1 VKSLTLL
8 LLLASAS
15 PVLTGCVPMMAA
27 SAVSMAAQGSHGE
40 AAGNED
46 LQAKARD
53 ACTER
58 ASQYGAVHVNVVEQ
72 RKADQIIVWGTVD
85 DGKESRSFECDF
97 GTQITGF
104 TLRRIAPAS

>member
-1 VKSLTLL
+1 MKSLTLL